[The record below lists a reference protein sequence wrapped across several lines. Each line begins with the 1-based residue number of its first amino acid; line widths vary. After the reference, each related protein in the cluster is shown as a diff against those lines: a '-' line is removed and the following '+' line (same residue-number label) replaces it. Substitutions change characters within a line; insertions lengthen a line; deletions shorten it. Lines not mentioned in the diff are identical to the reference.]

1 MSLLSLYSGNLY
13 IITMP
18 CAVCGSPEGA
28 SENHVT
34 DGDGKAST
42 RAIHSQLNT
51 IGQRIEYKRTG
62 LTIKP
67 RHIKS

>member
-1 MSLLSLYSGNLY
+1 
-13 IITMP
+13 MP
-18 CAVCGSPEGA
+18 CAVYGSPEGA
-28 SENHVT
+28 SESHVT
-34 DGDGKAST
+34 DGDGKALT
-42 RAIHSQLNT
+42 RAVHSQLNT